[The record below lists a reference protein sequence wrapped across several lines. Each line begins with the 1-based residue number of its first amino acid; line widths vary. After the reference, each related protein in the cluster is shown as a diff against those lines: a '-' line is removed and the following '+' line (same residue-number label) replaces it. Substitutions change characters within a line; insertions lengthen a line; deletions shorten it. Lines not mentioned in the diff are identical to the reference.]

1 MLTEKMLTMSC
12 NKEVRHRCERYDFYS
27 DKSCSSAG
35 TLVKMLN
42 KLHKQRGD
50 YGSIF

>member
-1 MLTEKMLTMSC
+1 MLTEKMLTVSC
-12 NKEVRHRCERYDFYS
+12 NKKAGHRCGRYDFDS

-35 TLVKMLN
+35 TLITMLN
-42 KLHKQRGD
+42 KLHKQRVD